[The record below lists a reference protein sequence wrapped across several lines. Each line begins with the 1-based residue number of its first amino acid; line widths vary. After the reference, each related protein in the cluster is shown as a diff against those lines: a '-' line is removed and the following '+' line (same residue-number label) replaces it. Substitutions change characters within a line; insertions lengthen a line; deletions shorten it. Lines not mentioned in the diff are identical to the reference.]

1 MSIRHESPGRRLP
14 VDRPGDGG
22 LEPVE
27 GGRAG
32 GPDPFVAAR
41 NRMVQRHLVERGIKD
56 KRVLEAFRTVPR
68 HRFLPPETRRQAY
81 DDESIPIG
89 EGQTITAPFD
99 VAFMTEVL
107 DPKPT
112 DRVYEVG
119 TGSGYQAAILS
130 RLVKEVYS
138 VEIHEPLGKRA
149 TQVLKELGYTNV
161 KTRVGDGYAGWPEA
175 APFDAII
182 VTCAPRAVPPPL
194 VEQLKEG
201 GRLVIPLGDR
211 FHQTV
216 HLMIKR
222 DGKLIDRE
230 LRPTL
235 FVPMTGRAQKEA
247 PRRQGEGRV
256 SMSRLRTLALAI
268 GLLVLLRSGVVGQES
283 EAEIERPGPPAARGF
298 RGRREPG
305 RRARRLV
312 QPARSRG
319 SRRGRGGRSPISP
332 VPERPGRGGRARSSR
347 AFGVDGRKTEAIII
361 GLWVRVDG
369 HPGRRAAGRGPVP
382 RSSTSSARA
391 SARSAGGCIGP
402 WTSRSGTGWVRV
414 ARRIPVP
421 PDARDAILTVG
432 LLGATGTLDD
442 RRDDVRPRPGRG
454 AWRPTNLVLNGD
466 FELGDSRAVRLAR
479 RAGRPPRL
487 PGLPIG
493 FGPGADQGRARGR
506 RAGSP
511 CRSSRSRSWSVTV
524 AVRARGLRGSGGPR
538 PT

>member
-1 MSIRHESPGRRLP
+1 MSF
-14 VDRPGDGG
+14 RPGTRFFACLSIG
-22 LEPVE
+22 LAMTVWTLAKGDEP
-27 GGRAG
+27 ASS
-32 GPDPFVAAR
+32 DPYAPAR
-41 NRMVQRHLVERGIKD
+41 NRMVERHLVERGIKD

-68 HRFLPPETRRQAY
+68 HRFLPPETGRQAY

-107 DPKPT
+107 QPEPT

-138 VEIHEPLGKRA
+138 VEIHEPLSKRA

-216 HLMIKR
+216 HLMVKR

-247 PRRQGEGRV
+247 AG
-256 SMSRLRTLALAI
+256 ANAK
-268 GLLVLLRSGVVGQES
+268 
-283 EAEIERPGPPAARGF
+283 AKD
-298 RGRREPG
+298 
-305 RRARRLV
+305 
-312 QPARSRG
+312 G
-319 SRRGRGGRSPISP
+319 SR
-332 VPERPGRGGRARSSR
+332 
-347 AFGVDGRKTEAIII
+347 
-361 GLWVRVDG
+361 
-369 HPGRRAAGRGPVP
+369 
-382 RSSTSSARA
+382 
-391 SARSAGGCIGP
+391 
-402 WTSRSGTGWVRV
+402 
-414 ARRIPVP
+414 
-421 PDARDAILTVG
+421 
-432 LLGATGTLDD
+432 
-442 RRDDVRPRPGRG
+442 
-454 AWRPTNLVLNGD
+454 
-466 FELGDSRAVRLAR
+466 
-479 RAGRPPRL
+479 
-487 PGLPIG
+487 
-493 FGPGADQGRARGR
+493 
-506 RAGSP
+506 
-511 CRSSRSRSWSVTV
+511 
-524 AVRARGLRGSGGPR
+524 
-538 PT
+538 

>member
-1 MSIRHESPGRRLP
+1 MVWNPSK
-14 VDRPGDGG
+14 GD
-22 LEPVE
+22 EP
-27 GGRAG
+27 AA
-32 GPDPFVAAR
+32 PDPFAAAR
-41 NRMVQRHLVERGIKD
+41 NRMVQRHLVERDIKD

-149 TQVLKELGYTNV
+149 AQVLRELGYTNV

-216 HLMIKR
+216 HLMVKR

-230 LRPTL
+230 LKPTL
-235 FVPMTGRAQKEA
+235 YVPMTGRAQKEA
-247 PRRQGEGRV
+247 PR
-256 SMSRLRTLALAI
+256 
-268 GLLVLLRSGVVGQES
+268 
-283 EAEIERPGPPAARGF
+283 AR
-298 RGRREPG
+298 
-305 RRARRLV
+305 AKD
-312 QPARSRG
+312 G
-319 SRRGRGGRSPISP
+319 SR
-332 VPERPGRGGRARSSR
+332 
-347 AFGVDGRKTEAIII
+347 
-361 GLWVRVDG
+361 
-369 HPGRRAAGRGPVP
+369 
-382 RSSTSSARA
+382 
-391 SARSAGGCIGP
+391 
-402 WTSRSGTGWVRV
+402 
-414 ARRIPVP
+414 
-421 PDARDAILTVG
+421 
-432 LLGATGTLDD
+432 
-442 RRDDVRPRPGRG
+442 
-454 AWRPTNLVLNGD
+454 
-466 FELGDSRAVRLAR
+466 
-479 RAGRPPRL
+479 
-487 PGLPIG
+487 
-493 FGPGADQGRARGR
+493 
-506 RAGSP
+506 
-511 CRSSRSRSWSVTV
+511 
-524 AVRARGLRGSGGPR
+524 
-538 PT
+538 